1 MWRYQNV
8 KLAALKL
15 WSGEQLKAS
24 FATPVKKVIH
34 LSSRYARTFNQIS
47 GINIGGVAIPPT
59 QAARDLGVVIDN
71 HLKLNKHVNNV
82 CKSASLA
89 IKNIG
94 KIRNYLTQADCERL
108 VHAFD
113 SCNSVLYGLPDTEL
127 NKLQRI
133 QNTTARLVTKSKIS
147 EHITPVLRGLHW
159 LSTFLL
165 SYFYWHLRLFTVRL
179 PLIQLKL

>member
-1 MWRYQNV
+1 MIWCTANG
-8 KLAALKL
+8 LAYNAGKT
-15 WSGEQLKAS
+15 E
-24 FATPVKKVIH
+24 VIH
-34 LSSRYARTFNQIS
+34 LSSWYARTFNQIS

-165 SYFYWHLRLFTVRL
+165 SYFYWHLRLFTVML
-179 PLIQLKL
+179 PLI

>member
-8 KLAALKL
+8 KLAALNI

-94 KIRNYLTQADCERL
+94 KIRNYLTQANCEGLIHDFVISRL
-108 VHAFD
+108 D
-113 SCNSVLYGLPDTEL
+113 SCNSILYGLQDTEL
-127 NKLQRI
+127 NRLQRI
-133 QNTTARLVTKSKIS
+133 QNTAARLVSKSKLEICVRNNPS
-147 EHITPVLRGLHW
+147 PVSRIYL
-159 LSTFLL
+159 
-165 SYFYWHLRLFTVRL
+165 V
-179 PLIQLKL
+179 Q